1 MAYALRAVLATTVVV
16 SGSSAVDSM
25 NMENVTVARMMLD
38 TNFPSGDMFDHE
50 FAPGTKPEA
59 CQALCDNTTLCHAW
73 TFLQRGGAGGKGM
86 SCCVKGPIIND
97 GCPVQA
103 KGMVSGAKVA
113 GSVQCT
119 RHPHPPPPP
128 PPPPPGPPYHHSGP
142 LACQENA
149 KFPMLPTF
157 HIIGNVSQSTDGT
170 IKLEPIND
178 ASGVTYYQGIYHV
191 WHQCCQNHW
200 DHVISKDLIHW
211 QRLPPPIQSHP
222 GDKEVWGAT
231 GDRTYDGSIS
241 MLPMEDGGPVFL
253 YDAPDKI
260 PKGYPG
266 TTL

>member
-1 MAYALRAVLATTVVV
+1 MSRALRGLVAAAAVAA
-16 SGSSAVDSM
+16 GSAADPM
-25 NMENVTVARMMLD
+25 TNVTVARMMPGM
-38 TNFPSGDMFDHE
+38 NFPSGDLFDHE

-59 CQALCDNTTLCHAW
+59 CQALCDKTAACRAW
-73 TFLQRGGAGGKGM
+73 TFLQRGGVGGKGM

-97 GCPVQA
+97 GCPAPA

-119 RHPHPPPPP
+119 AHPHPPPPP

-142 LACQENA
+142 LTCQDNA

-170 IKLEPIND
+170 VKLEPIND
-178 ASGVTYYQGIYHV
+178 ASGVTYFKGLYHV

-200 DHVISKDLIHW
+200 DHLISKDLIHW

-241 MLPMEDGGPVFL
+241 MLPVRNFHSCLLPLPCFHQNS
-253 YDAPDKI
+253 
-260 PKGYPG
+260 
-266 TTL
+266 